1 MAIATIFAVCSSES
15 SMPAT
20 LGGRPDVGRAVAC
33 PRGEEETVTTPEERE
48 RRACRA
54 LSSVP
59 DEALTFSDEVLRDD
73 VRLLFP
79 GGLLLTGR
87 RQVLAAMAGP
97 PWDTHEL
104 TGLDVL
110 RPTDEVA
117 VVSYGVEASRAGTP
131 YS

>member
-1 MAIATIFAVCSSES
+1 M
-15 SMPAT
+15 
-20 LGGRPDVGRAVAC
+20 
-33 PRGEEETVTTPEERE
+33 TTPEELE
-48 RRACRA
+48 RRGWRA
-54 LSSVP
+54 LSTGP
-59 DEALTFSDEVLRDD
+59 DEALTFYDEVLDDD
-73 VRLLFP
+73 VRMLFP

-131 YS
+131 YSALVASVYVRRAGGWRMVSHQHTPR